1 MRVRLFQAGDL
12 PGSGDR
18 INVKKVKQLVNACNG
33 LQVWAYSHK
42 PLNVGNNKKIIKY
55 CNKNGLT
62 INLSANNLKHA
73 DKLVKA
79 KVGPVTVV
87 LPENTNKR
95 VKTPAGNQVNICP
108 AVMNEKVT
116 CSNCGGT
123 KGPLCYNVD
132 RKFIIGFPA
141 HGAARKI
148 VSKMVNND

>member
-18 INVKKVKQLVNACNG
+18 INVKKVKQLVNACKG
-33 LQVWAYSHK
+33 LQAWAYSHK
-42 PLNVGNNKKIIKY
+42 PLNIGNNKKIIKF

-73 DKLVKA
+73 DKLMKA

-87 LPENTNKR
+87 LPENVNKR
-95 VKTPAGNQVNICP
+95 IKTPDGNQVNICP
-108 AVMNEKVT
+108 AILDDKIT
-116 CSNCGGT
+116 CSICGGAN
-123 KGPLCYNVD
+123 GPLCYKAD

-141 HGAARKI
+141 HGAAHKE
-148 VSKMVNND
+148 VTKVASD